1 MEGGAKE
8 GRGVG
13 TPGGGGGVPRAGGG
27 VPGGRGGVPGGR
39 GGVRLKI
46 STYSMALL
54 VCPIKVA

>member
-1 MEGGAKE
+1 MDKLLRCAGG
-8 GRGVG
+8 R
-13 TPGGGGGVPRAGGG
+13 GG
-27 VPGGRGGVPGGR
+27 VPGDRGGVPGGR

>member
-27 VPGGRGGVPGGR
+27 VPGGRGGV
-39 GGVRLKI
+39 RLKI